1 MWDQPFAWPCKS
13 PVHGAPLKVH
23 ALVLGV
29 THVWLR
35 VEAGG
40 RAALGLFSSLCCPRP
55 QRRGVGRGRVCSGSR
70 WHCRLRH
77 GPAAALKLGS
87 PGCRSAWLRIW
98 GFQGFQLHFRSGV
111 LSSRGKGPTA
121 GTDPALAARQGR
133 ADVLAA
139 SLGKQRPGGPEIC
152 TEPCREPV
160 RAGEEPSRAALSPSA
175 WPSCSSL
182 LLPEV
187 SISTRLVWAPQQAVL
202 TIFPA
207 APSRSSSA
215 ARRQ

>member
-1 MWDQPFAWPCKS
+1 M
-13 PVHGAPLKVH
+13 
-23 ALVLGV
+23 
-29 THVWLR
+29 
-35 VEAGG
+35 
-40 RAALGLFSSLCCPRP
+40 
-55 QRRGVGRGRVCSGSR
+55 CSGSR

-87 PGCRSAWLRIW
+87 PGCRSARLRSW

-111 LSSRGKGPTA
+111 LSLQGKGPTA
-121 GTDPALAARQGR
+121 GTDPALPARQGR
-133 ADVLAA
+133 ADVL
-139 SLGKQRPGGPEIC
+139 SLLPQGCSPGGPEIC

-160 RAGEEPSRAALSPSA
+160 RAGEQPSRAALFPST

-187 SISTRLVWAPQQAVL
+187 IISTRLVWAPQRAL
-202 TIFPA
+202 LAIFPA

-215 ARRQ
+215 GRRQERGDPNLRGSRVGRQGSLPSFLPALGHQRKPPGTLAIEAFSPSLGFSGRVLLGGSWR